1 MLHSI
6 TRRAALLAGLLFATS
21 NALAQTASVPLVG
34 GTWRGSYVCL
44 QGKTGLT
51 LTIDSQSNDKFSG
64 YFHFYPPTSNPV
76 AREGCFSVN
85 GRVDGSGRVTIDA
98 ESWITRPQGYVTVNL
113 DGKLTG
119 AGRSMRGDV
128 RGPDGLETRCKQFRL
143 DRRSARPEVSGVC
156 RGTIARLREE
166 QAVAD

>member
-1 MLHSI
+1 MHRSFTWRLVF
-6 TRRAALLAGLLFATS
+6 LAGLVRAS
-21 NALAQTASVPLVG
+21 AALAQSAPPVLV

-51 LTIDSQSNDKFSG
+51 LTIDSQSDENFSG
-64 YFHFYPPTSNPV
+64 YFHFYPPKSNPV

-98 ESWITRPQGYVTVNL
+98 ESWITRPPGYVTVNL

-128 RGPDGLETRCKQFRL
+128 RGPDGMETRCKQFRL
-143 DRRSARPEVSGVC
+143 DRRSARPEVSGIC
-156 RGTIARLREE
+156 RGTIARLGEE
-166 QAVAD
+166 QTVAD